1 MSMRQLML
9 MRHAKSAPAKT
20 AGPPGGRAWGQDA
33 EQPDH
38 ARPLNAAGHRAASA
52 MREALRDH
60 GFIPDV
66 VLVSSARRTMQTLEA
81 LAPWDDSPLIEP
93 MDRLY
98 LAGAPLILQIVR
110 GVSETV
116 RSVMVIGHNPGLH
129 ELATL
134 LLGPTPQSGD
144 AGLRRLMQE
153 FPTGALAVFTVPQH
167 WRELSEAGGC
177 RLERFLCPSD
187 LPGANH

>member
-20 AGPPGGRAWGQDA
+20 AGPPGSRAFGQDA

-52 MREALRDH
+52 MRNALRDY
-60 GFIPDV
+60 GLIPDV

-81 LAPWDDSPLIEP
+81 LGPWDDSPLIEP

-98 LAGAPLILQIVR
+98 LAGAPLILQVLQ

-129 ELATL
+129 ELATS
-134 LLGPTPQSGD
+134 LLGPKHSPGD
-144 AGLRRLMQE
+144 ASARRLVDE
-153 FPTGALAVFTVPQH
+153 FPTGALAVFTVPPH
-167 WRELSEAGGC
+167 WRELSAAGGC
-177 RLERFLCPSD
+177 RLERFLTPND
-187 LPGANH
+187 LPEPS